1 MFLRRDI
8 YAPRLDMATAP
19 TFTESPSTKPVKP
32 SIAKRVLRVR
42 EAAHYL
48 GISPWKLRRLVQ
60 DGLLP
65 IVQDRDEGPW
75 RVDVYDLDAYIDRHK
90 RSEPL

>member
-1 MFLRRDI
+1 
-8 YAPRLDMATAP
+8 MATAP

-60 DGLLP
+60 DGLLRT
-65 IVQDRDEGPW
+65 IEDEGPW
-75 RVDVYDLDAYIDRHK
+75 RLDLYDLDAYIECHK
-90 RSEPL
+90 RTEPL